1 MSWKYLDLSGLSYLW
16 EKIKAKITALLPT
29 NTSDLTNDSGFVNTA
44 TDELLNYYKK
54 SQTYSQAEVDALL
67 ASVNTFEYVSVDTL
81 PTASSSTVGKV
92 YIYNGHRYIT
102 EEDNGSYSW
111 TDLGSYD
118 IDLSGY
124 VTTVALNTALE
135 HRPIFQEVTETQM
148 QNLLDNGTWEAGVL
162 YYSVEQEEE

>member
-1 MSWKYLDLSGLSYLW
+1 MSSKYLDLSGLSYLW
-16 EKIKAKITALLPT
+16 GKIKAKITAMLPT
-29 NTSDLTNDSGFVNTA
+29 STSDLTNDSGFVNTA

-67 ASVNTFEYVSVDTL
+67 ASVNTFEYVSVNAL
-81 PTASSSTVGKV
+81 PTASSSTMGKV

-102 EEDNGSYSW
+102 EEDGGSYDW
-111 TDLGSYD
+111 VDLGSYD

-124 VTTVALNTALE
+124 VTTTTLNTALE

-148 QNLLDNGTWEAGVL
+148 QNMLDNGTWEEGVL
-162 YYSVEQEEE
+162 YYTVEQEEE